1 MGMRPYQHTEKYVTS
16 ISQYGECIV
25 EIGSERG
32 EGSTAYFTLLAEK
45 YKTKFYT
52 VDINESIPIELDK
65 SLLDKLIFYN
75 MPGSLFAERVMPKLG
90 RRIKVLYLDN
100 FDWDWDPDIDNFPD
114 RTRPD
119 WMQRQ
124 IEWYAKRDLTLNN
137 VASQTEHLK
146 QMMYLLP
153 FMSADA
159 VIICDDT
166 YRYKPNDA
174 FTGKCGAVVPFLLA
188 NGYKIKAEDAG
199 VILQR

>member
-1 MGMRPYQHTEKYVTS
+1 MGMKPYQYTEKYINS

-32 EGSTAYFTLLAEK
+32 EGSTAYYTLLAEK
-45 YKTKFYT
+45 YKTQFYT
-52 VDINESIPIELDK
+52 VDINEYVPVELDK
-65 SLLDKLIFYN
+65 TIFEKLTFYE
-75 MPGSLFAERVMPKLG
+75 MPGSQFAERVMPKLG

-114 RTRPD
+114 RQRPD
-119 WMQRQ
+119 WMKIQIDWYKQRNINLDNLSCQ
-124 IEWYAKRDLTLNN
+124 
-137 VASQTEHLK
+137 VEHLK
-146 QMMYLLP
+146 QMMYLMP

-159 VIICDDT
+159 VVICDDT

-174 FTGKCGAVVPFLLA
+174 FTGKCGAVVPFLVA
-188 NGYKIKAEDAG
+188 NGYKIKSEDAG